1 MRGISQFGLHCA
13 NAFSMSVSQ
22 CSYLFTF
29 TVVIG
34 SVLRILELL
43 DVKGRQ
49 ELQHGDLCVGCRS
62 WDPETAF
69 CRGSVSKSKL
79 GGIFP
84 SLSNHALGYKLSMFQ
99 LYIGPPPGPK
109 HERSHQ
115 GANTYRKRS
124 EWKIAISHHIHF
136 YKESILWKTHLGNG
150 KLEYRAE
157 VFISQRSQ
165 VSFFVQ
171 FNIEFLDCSSLCNLL
186 SVACLVCGSSYIFS
200 RLSSFGTEA
209 NVKRTDSYDKL
220 VHGRKRWWDL
230 FFSWLCDVPEWL
242 IP

>member
-1 MRGISQFGLHCA
+1 MFVFKKRSNYYCSCSSGTSCCGTESPASGTTCMTALRKLTCLCVMRGISQFGLHCA

-34 SVLRILELL
+34 SVLRTLELL

-84 SLSNHALGYKLSMFQ
+84 SLSNHALRYKLSMFQ

-109 HERSHQ
+109 HERSP
-115 GANTYRKRS
+115 RS
-124 EWKIAISHHIHF
+124 KYLQEAKWM
-136 YKESILWKTHLGNG
+136 EN
-150 KLEYRAE
+150 
-157 VFISQRSQ
+157 
-165 VSFFVQ
+165 
-171 FNIEFLDCSSLCNLL
+171 
-186 SVACLVCGSSYIFS
+186 SY
-200 RLSSFGTEA
+200 
-209 NVKRTDSYDKL
+209 
-220 VHGRKRWWDL
+220 
-230 FFSWLCDVPEWL
+230 
-242 IP
+242 